1 MPRSTVI
8 ALCLL
13 LLLPAAFFL
22 ASPRAAG
29 DDEIQPVLVTNFPET
44 QKVAGSVSIEG
55 PVRQAALA
63 SVRDIEVPP
72 VGPSDPRRLVSAGV
86 LTTDGFGAVV
96 LSLSGS
102 AKGRAPRA
110 GEVGVLLVPDEEPI
124 VRLMEEQ
131 GIVQFPLEVKAP
143 VSLTTAYFSSPQER
157 RVVAFPRYRILLYNT
172 SDRFVTAD
180 LFAYL
185 TM

>member
-1 MPRSTVI
+1 MPRSAVI

-13 LLLPAAFFL
+13 LIPAAFLL
-22 ASPRAAG
+22 APSRAAQ
-29 DDEIQPVLVTNFPET
+29 DDEIQPVRVTNFPET
-44 QKVAGSVSIEG
+44 QRVAGSVSIEG

-96 LSLSGS
+96 LSLSGTMR
-102 AKGRAPRA
+102 GRAPKA
-110 GEVGVLLVPDEEPI
+110 GEVGVLLVPEEEPI
-124 VRLMEEQ
+124 LRLMEEQ
-131 GIVQFPLEVKAP
+131 GIIHFPVEVRAA
-143 VSLTTAYFSSPQER
+143 VALNAAHFASAQER
-157 RVVAFPRYRILLYNT
+157 RVVAFPRYRVLLYNT
-172 SDRFVTAD
+172 SDRTVTAD